1 MNIVSRPLHFVREYF
16 EKFAR
21 LWYVITIAW
30 KANYCRRKGEIS
42 PRKGFRPFLPTIPGK
57 GWNPPQRIG
66 QRFVISRLNR
76 RGSRELTIDRANF
89 VEKKAIFAVNGP
101 LFRAIC
107 ALEERARPVALLTR
121 NLADFTEKGYA
132 KGFPVGSFSI
142 FEVNSSWKINC
153 TNLGQKDLP
162 CGKIFF

>member
-1 MNIVSRPLHFVREYF
+1 MSRPLDFVRESF
-16 EKFAR
+16 EKFA
-21 LWYVITIAW
+21 WT
-30 KANYCRRKGEIS
+30 ANYCRRTGKILS
-42 PRKGFRPFLPTIPGK
+42 RKGFRSFLPIILGK

-76 RGSRELTIDRANF
+76 RGSRELTIDGANF

-101 LFRAIC
+101 LSRAIC
-107 ALEERARPVALLTR
+107 ALEEGAKLVAFLTR
-121 NLADFTEKGYA
+121 NLADFIKKGYA
-132 KGFPVGSFSI
+132 KGLPVGSFSI

-153 TNLGQKDLP
+153 TDLGQKDLP

>member
-1 MNIVSRPLHFVREYF
+1 MSRPLDFVRESF
-16 EKFAR
+16 EKFA
-21 LWYVITIAW
+21 WT
-30 KANYCRRKGEIS
+30 ANYCRRTGKILS
-42 PRKGFRPFLPTIPGK
+42 RKGFRPFLPIILGK

-76 RGSRELTIDRANF
+76 RGSRELTIDGANF

-101 LFRAIC
+101 LSRAIC
-107 ALEERARPVALLTR
+107 ALEEGARLVAFLTR
-121 NLADFTEKGYA
+121 NLADFIKKGYA
-132 KGFPVGSFSI
+132 KGLPVGSFSI

-153 TNLGQKDLP
+153 TDLGQKDLP